1 MSNDIEMD
9 FGTADAPP
17 GSLERVVSRS
27 AFEAWISA
35 PPYERSTHRWPDD
48 GTKAWPGQYSDYPV
62 ELAWEAWKAAANL
75 QDQARASDH
84 RQL

>member
-27 AFEAWISA
+27 AFEAWITA
-35 PPYERSTHRWPDD
+35 PPIERNIERWPDD
-48 GTKAWPGQYSDYPV
+48 ERKSAWPGQYCDYATQ
-62 ELAWEAWKAAANL
+62 LAWEAWQAAIDNQKL
-75 QDQARASDH
+75 ITCD
-84 RQL
+84 